1 MQRGRHEDSGE
12 LTGQLGLNGCDAEQP
27 RETRTNRRGRSRC
40 DGMYDG
46 MYGDENRQDY
56 RASGD
61 RRPVLE
67 SVGRTQGR
75 LAWRPLWDADAM
87 HSESGRG
94 PLCDTVW

>member
-1 MQRGRHEDSGE
+1 MC
-12 LTGQLGLNGCDAEQP
+12 N
-27 RETRTNRRGRSRC
+27 
-40 DGMYDG
+40 GMYDG

-75 LAWRPLWDADAM
+75 LAWPLWMD
-87 HSESGRG
+87 SESGRG